1 MYRTTAD
8 ERYLELAQN
17 LIEIRDLFKEG
28 GDDNQDRVPL
38 REQTE
43 AVGHAVRAN
52 YLYAGVADVVAET
65 GDESLLK
72 KLLALWDSAPD
83 DGVQHSLRS
92 HTVFR

>member
-1 MYRTTAD
+1 MLYEVIT
-8 ERYLELAQN
+8 RYLDLAKN

-52 YLYAGVADVVAET
+52 YLYAGVADA
-65 GDESLLK
+65 
-72 KLLALWDSAPD
+72 
-83 DGVQHSLRS
+83 
-92 HTVFR
+92 